1 MKYMLLM
8 HANKQGWDELATTWS
23 KDDVKV
29 MVEFMHDLDKDLTDS
44 GELVEER
51 GLAGPDQVKTVRA
64 QDDGEPIVTDGPFP
78 ETKEVLAGYWV
89 VDVASH
95 ERAVEIA
102 VRISRTPG
110 PGGAPLNQPVEVHP
124 VGQAP
129 EV

>member
-8 HANKQGWDELATTWS
+8 HANKQGWDEMATAWS
-23 KDDVKV
+23 QQDIKV
-29 MVEFMHDLDKDLTDS
+29 MVEFMREFDQELRDS
-44 GELVEER
+44 GELVDDN

-64 QDDGEPIVTDGPFP
+64 QDDGDPIVTDGPFP

-89 VDVASH
+89 VDVAS
-95 ERAVEIA
+95 EARALELA
-102 VRISRTPG
+102 ARISRTPG
-110 PGGAPLNQPVEVHP
+110 PGGAPLNQPVEVQP